1 MSRDEA
7 LLLPD
12 QFPGTPH
19 PRTRATF
26 IGHAAAERAF
36 LQACAADRLPAAWLL
51 GGPAGIGKA
60 TLAYRVARRLLALGP
75 DPLAGIRG
83 LDVDLTDRA
92 ARLVAAGAHPGLVVL
107 RRSLSDDGR
116 RVQSQIP
123 VSAAR
128 KVIDFFGS
136 TSVDG
141 SYRVAIVD
149 SADDFNAS
157 SAQRAAEG
165 HRGAAAGAPSS
176 SSSRHAPDRV
186 LPTIRSRC
194 RRLDL
199 RPLADAE
206 VARVIDTLGPPWS
219 EEPPAVR
226 EAAVKLGDGSVRR
239 ALERLDGETI
249 AFVGKVRA
257 MLERLPDRSGRDVLG
272 LVESFARRDS
282 EARFEL
288 LLDTAGRF
296 AQDRLRSLAEDG
308 QGASRLAPLVEVCDK
323 VARSAREIDVYNLDR
338 RPLILAAVRRSGG
351 GHPPDRSVG
360 SRPKEA
366 TWPNGRNS
374 TSRRRSPIRT
384 ALRISATPTRSSRRT
399 RSPASSG
406 STAPTCSS

>member
-157 SAQRAAEG
+157 SANALLKAIEEPPRRALFLIVAN
-165 HRGAAAGAPSS
+165 
-176 SSSRHAPDRV
+176 APDRV

-219 EEPPAVR
+219 EELPAVR

-308 QGASRLAPLVEVCDK
+308 QGAARLAPLVEVCDK

-338 RPLILAAVRRSGG
+338 RPLILALFDDLA
-351 GHPPDRSVG
+351 
-360 SRPKEA
+360 EA
-366 TWPNGRNS
+366 
-374 TSRRRSPIRT
+374 IRQT
-384 ALRISATPTRSSRRT
+384 GP
-399 RSPASSG
+399 
-406 STAPTCSS
+406 